1 MTSFTSSA
9 APTAAYG
16 GRPNLLRRAEAW
28 LDRKGRMAWIAA
40 MVLGFVIFWPIGL
53 LLVGYITYTNRWS
66 SNKMFGCA
74 ARRHRHDG
82 TETAY
87 HAYRAAQPSGNAAF
101 DSYKAEML
109 RRLEDEQT
117 AFEAFLQRL
126 REAKD
131 KSEFDAFM
139 ADRAKE
145 ARIRETESAA
155 ANTDPF
161 RYRPKTHLPPP
172 HLGGGFSLDLR
183 GFEHG
188 KLFLGAP
195 RRAW

>member
-1 MTSFTSSA
+1 MTSFTPSA

-53 LLVGYITYTNRWS
+53 MLVGYITYTNRWS

-101 DSYKAEML
+101 ASYKAEML
-109 RRLEDEQT
+109 RRLAAEQP

-126 REAKD
+126 RTSKD
-131 KSEFDAFM
+131 KTEFDQFM
-139 ADRAKE
+139 DDRAKM
-145 ARIRETESAA
+145 TEDD
-155 ANTDPF
+155 NTNTGPA
-161 RYRPKTHLPPP
+161 T
-172 HLGGGFSLDLR
+172 
-183 GFEHG
+183 
-188 KLFLGAP
+188 A
-195 RRAW
+195 

>member
-1 MTSFTSSA
+1 
-9 APTAAYG
+9 
-16 GRPNLLRRAEAW
+16 
-28 LDRKGRMAWIAA
+28 
-40 MVLGFVIFWPIGL
+40 
-53 LLVGYITYTNRWS
+53 
-66 SNKMFGCA
+66 MFGCA

-145 ARIRETESAA
+145 ARIRDAQSAEATEVNASA
-155 ANTDPF
+155 T
-161 RYRPKTHLPPP
+161 
-172 HLGGGFSLDLR
+172 
-183 GFEHG
+183 
-188 KLFLGAP
+188 P
-195 RRAW
+195 RSGEY

>member
-1 MTSFTSSA
+1 MTSFTPSA
-9 APTAAYG
+9 APPAAYG
-16 GRPNLLRRAEAW
+16 GRPNILRRAEAW

-40 MVLGFVIFWPIGL
+40 MVLGFIVFWPVGL
-53 LLVGYITYTNRWS
+53 FLVGYITYTNRWS
-66 SNKMFGCA
+66 SNKMFGCS
-74 ARRHRHDG
+74 ARRASHDR
-82 TETAY
+82 TDTAY
-87 HAYRAAQPSGNAAF
+87 HAYRAAQPSGNVAF

-145 ARIRETESAA
+145 ARIRDSEGESG
-155 ANTDPF
+155 TVTP
-161 RYRPKTHLPPP
+161 T
-172 HLGGGFSLDLR
+172 
-183 GFEHG
+183 
-188 KLFLGAP
+188 AP
-195 RRAW
+195 RSGEY

>member
-1 MTSFTSSA
+1 MTTFTPSA

-66 SNKMFGCA
+66 SKKMFGCA
-74 ARRHRHDG
+74 AGRNRHDRSEA
-82 TETAY
+82 TY

-101 DSYKAEML
+101 DSYKADML

-117 AFEAFLQRL
+117 AFEAFLERL
-126 REAKD
+126 RDAKD

-145 ARIRETESAA
+145 ARIRDAQSAEATEVNASAA
-155 ANTDPF
+155 
-161 RYRPKTHLPPP
+161 
-172 HLGGGFSLDLR
+172 
-183 GFEHG
+183 
-188 KLFLGAP
+188 P
-195 RRAW
+195 RSGEY